1 MEWVMEMEQILRLDE
16 KIDENAIAIDFVT
29 SEIKNSEG
37 YLFIKRFLD
46 IIGSLSGLILLFPI
60 MMLVAIA
67 IKIEDP
73 KGKVIFG
80 HMRVGKDGRLFPCLK
95 FRSMFANAEEM
106 KKNFTEEQKREY
118 AETFKLKND
127 PRITK
132 VGKFIRKT
140 SLDELPQLF
149 NILKGDMTIVGPR
162 PIVIDELEFYGEC
175 EDYYKAVKPGLTG
188 LWQVSGRS
196 DTTYDERVNLDMEY
210 VTTRNTFKDL
220 YIIFMTA
227 VKVLKREG
235 SY

>member
-1 MEWVMEMEQILRLDE
+1 MDNRFKFEEEFDESVISIELENLQIRNSIFYSLTKRT
-16 KIDENAIAIDFVT
+16 IDF
-29 SEIKNSEG
+29 
-37 YLFIKRFLD
+37 
-46 IIGSLSGLILLFPI
+46 IGALVGLILLSPI
-60 MMLVAIA
+60 MVIVAIA
-67 IKIEDP
+67 IKLEDP
-73 KGKVIFG
+73 KGNIIFG
-80 HMRVGKDGRLFPCLK
+80 HMRVGKDGKMFPCLK
-95 FRSMFANAEEM
+95 FRSMFSNAEEM

-118 AETFKLKND
+118 AETFKLKDD

-162 PIVIDELEFYGEC
+162 PIVTDELDFYGEY

-188 LWQVSGRS
+188 LWQVNGRS
-196 DTTYDERVNLDMEY
+196 DTTYEERVSFDMEY

-220 YIIFMTA
+220 YIIFMTV

-235 SY
+235 AC

>member
-1 MEWVMEMEQILRLDE
+1 MDVKYSTDNSSNELALDISSYDIE
-16 KIDENAIAIDFVT
+16 V
-29 SEIKNSEG
+29 KNSYL
-37 YLFIKRFLD
+37 YLFIKRLID
-46 IIGSLSGLILLFPI
+46 IIGALVGSILLSPI
-60 MMLVAIA
+60 LLLVAIA

-73 KGKVIFG
+73 KGNIIFG
-80 HMRVGKDGRLFPCLK
+80 HKRVGKDGKLFYCYK

-106 KKNFTEEQKREY
+106 KKNFTEEQKKEY

-149 NILKGDMTIVGPR
+149 NILMGDMSVVGPR
-162 PIVIDELEFYGEC
+162 PIVTEELKYYG
-175 EDYYKAVKPGLTG
+175 DYDKYYMAVKPGLTG

-196 DTTYDERVNLDMEY
+196 DTSYDERVDLDMEY
-210 VTTRNTFKDL
+210 VSTRNIFKDM
-220 YIIFMTA
+220 YIILMTA
-227 VKVLKREG
+227 IKVIKREG

>member
-1 MEWVMEMEQILRLDE
+1 
-16 KIDENAIAIDFVT
+16 
-29 SEIKNSEG
+29 
-37 YLFIKRFLD
+37 
-46 IIGSLSGLILLFPI
+46 
-60 MMLVAIA
+60 
-67 IKIEDP
+67 
-73 KGKVIFG
+73 
-80 HMRVGKDGRLFPCLK
+80 
-95 FRSMFANAEEM
+95 
-106 KKNFTEEQKREY
+106 
-118 AETFKLKND
+118 
-127 PRITK
+127 
-132 VGKFIRKT
+132 
-140 SLDELPQLF
+140 
-149 NILKGDMTIVGPR
+149 MTIVGPR

>member
-1 MEWVMEMEQILRLDE
+1 MDQRFRFDE
-16 KIDENAIAIDFVT
+16 ENSEDAIAIDFGNLG
-29 SEIKNSEG
+29 IKNSKL

-46 IIGSLSGLILLFPI
+46 IIGSLIGLILLSPI
-60 MMLVAIA
+60 MIIVAIA
-67 IKIEDP
+67 IKLEDP
-73 KGKVIFG
+73 EGKVIFG

-95 FRSMFANAEEM
+95 FRSMFSNAEEM

-118 AETFKLKND
+118 AETFKLKDD

-132 VGKFIRKT
+132 VGNFIRKT

-162 PIVIDELEFYGEC
+162 PIVTDELDFYGKY

-196 DTTYDERVNLDMEY
+196 DTTYDERVALDMEY